1 MKSKVLIFLFVGL
14 ALVVV
19 CCGTGIYLV
28 VRNTVSGYQE
38 ISSTGLRVVEL
49 LNRNAY
55 ASVVEMVAPSSR
67 GNLSEPI
74 IRQRWEIFTRAIGGA
89 RTWGVHDFNIQSFGT
104 RQQASVT
111 DMGSRG
117 QGGKAGVDIEFQQQG
132 DKWWIT
138 DLKWVW

>member
-104 RQQASVT
+104 RQQASLRIWV
-111 DMGSRG
+111 RG
-117 QGGKAGVDIEFQQQG
+117 DKGEGRVDIEFQQQG

>member
-14 ALVVV
+14 ALVVM
-19 CCGTGIYLV
+19 CCGISIYLV

-49 LNRNAY
+49 LKRNAY

-74 IRQRWEIFTRAIGGA
+74 IRQRWEIFTRAIGGVRA
-89 RTWGVHDFNIQSFGT
+89 WGVHDFNIQSFGT
-104 RQQASVT
+104 QQQATLRIWV
-111 DMGSRG
+111 RG
-117 QGGKAGVDIEFQQQG
+117 NKGEGRMDIEFQQQG
-132 DKWWIT
+132 EKWWIT